1 MAAELQKN
9 AASLGEIKKREIK
22 RLQQKLHYQ
31 KKNTLAKADEI
42 TKTRDKLFEL
52 QFPGVSV
59 RTKQKLR
66 EEGERPSKL
75 LVNLEKS
82 QQKHKTITEIRKSDG
97 SLTNEPGDILQSLK
111 TYYQNLFTKTELC
124 QTSQNYVLPH
134 INKSLSADENQIL
147 NERLTKQELK
157 TTLDRFENG
166 KSPGYNGLP
175 AEFYKFFRQNLED
188 DFEELAN
195 HILFTEKQTAPSMRK
210 SIISLIPKQCDLT
223 DQKNWCPISLLGAD
237 YKIITK
243 ALALRL
249 SKVMGKII
257 EPNQTCSIP
266 GRNIFSN

>member
-42 TKTRDKLFEL
+42 TKTREKLFEL

-59 RTKQKLR
+59 RTKQKLI

-124 QTSQNYVLPH
+124 QTSQNYVLSQ

-157 TTLDRFENG
+157 TAVDRFEKG
-166 KSPGYNGLP
+166 ESPGYDGLP
-175 AEFYKFFRQNLED
+175 AEFYKTSRQDLED

-195 HILFTEKQTAPSMRK
+195 HILFTEKQTTPSMRK
-210 SIISLIPKQCDLT
+210 IIISLIPKQGYLAN
-223 DQKNWCPISLLGAD
+223 QKNWRPIFLLGAD
-237 YKIITK
+237 YKII
-243 ALALRL
+243 
-249 SKVMGKII
+249 
-257 EPNQTCSIP
+257 PNGHLLI
-266 GRNIFSN
+266 